1 MSIVYVGNN
10 ANNHTTEPM
19 SASIFKPKTIR
30 MKSEKKIDSD
40 AYINIISKL
49 MRISRVNIILITVLY
64 YA

>member
-19 SASIFKPKTIR
+19 SASIFKPKTFR

-40 AYINIISKL
+40 AYRK
-49 MRISRVNIILITVLY
+49 Y
-64 YA
+64 HF